1 MQFCWSRRATVRCS
15 DWPSCAI
22 HLHVCYETSVASAEM
37 CWMHLITD
45 VLHKAWEKENSAGE
59 ITGSLPG
66 ILVLAT
72 EFWHLGESKNAVIFS
87 SF

>member
-1 MQFCWSRRATVRCS
+1 
-15 DWPSCAI
+15 
-22 HLHVCYETSVASAEM
+22 
-37 CWMHLITD
+37 MHLITD